1 MGRLTIVGAGYV
13 GLSLAVLLSQHNDV
27 VVLDIDSQKA
37 DKINH
42 RVSPIRDPDI
52 ENFLKSKKL
61 SLKATADKEEAYN
74 DADYIIIATPTNY
87 DHDKAAFDT
96 SSVEQVIEEALF
108 YNKKALIV
116 IKSTVPV
123 GFTES
128 MRERFG
134 VSNILFSPEF
144 LREGKALYD
153 NLYPS
158 RIVVGDKT
166 KEAKNF
172 AKLLLDGA
180 IKKDVPVLLTGSS
193 EAEAIKLFSNAYL
206 AMRVAFFNEL
216 DTFAELKGLDTKEII
231 EGVCLEPRI
240 GNFYNNPSF
249 GYGGYCLPKD
259 TSQLASQFNGIP
271 HEIMTAIVKSNQIRK
286 EHIANMVIRKKPKTV
301 GIYKLVMKKGSDNFR
316 TSSILDIINIL
327 KNQGKTDIIIY
338 EPLIEEDTYEGLR
351 VVNSLEDFKRQSDLI
366 LANRKDNDLEGVEHK
381 VYTRDLFND
390 N

>member
-1 MGRLTIVGAGYV
+1 MCQFTIVGAGYV
-13 GLSLAVLLSQHNDV
+13 GLSIAVLLSQRNDV
-27 VVLDIDSQKA
+27 VVLDINPQKVE
-37 DKINH
+37 KINY
-42 RVSPIRDPDI
+42 RVSPIGDPDI
-52 ENFLKSKKL
+52 ENFLKSRKL
-61 SLKATADKEEAYN
+61 SLKATLDKEEAYKV
-74 DADYIIIATPTNY
+74 ADYIIVATPTDY
-87 DHDKAAFDT
+87 DHGKAAFDT
-96 SSVEQVIEEALF
+96 SSVEQVIEESLS
-108 YNKKALIV
+108 YNKDAVIV

-128 MRERFG
+128 MRARLG